1 MKFLQSRAVAALAL
15 AFAPLFF
22 SSPAQAQPLV
32 NGDTIQFTYY
42 WGMHERAFTDTTVQ
56 IVVTNNIT
64 NKIGGNGEVI
74 DTYRITLG
82 DQVIEV
88 TEKHDALT
96 YSFQIVGTQTI
107 RLEGID
113 RGFWGGY
120 YGPIMQIVE
129 GAANP
134 SPSES
139 PQVETQS
146 PSVTESPTTSS
157 ESESTTESATTSA
170 PTESPSTESTPI
182 LWDYVVNEGGLLE
195 AQAPEGMVFSR
206 IVARYV
212 AHESDCGLDV
222 SDIVSA
228 AFVGSSS
235 GTIGADNGVFG
246 DPCPGWYKKL
256 IVSVEYS
263 PVTVISPEPSQP
275 VESQPQPIPQ
285 PEPSPEPQPQT
296 SPTPDP
302 VEPEPTET
310 PTPEPQPE
318 ITPTPE
324 PTPLPTL
331 PEEPKEPAPTITPT
345 PEIEP
350 TPEPTETEKPTPEP
364 EPEPTVEEP
373 EITEDAPIEELLSAV
388 EDVKPSELTSAQ
400 INILS
405 EAAVEVFNT
414 AEQGSA
420 EYEQALEILAVIAEA
435 DDQELPEELAAIP
448 LLGDAAGAV
457 LEVFNDLGN
466 IGADMAP
473 QQREKA
479 EETVIAAVIVGQV
492 AQVATA
498 AAASASVAASTRK
511 IK

>member
-1 MKFLQSRAVAALAL
+1 MKATKSLRLTASLAL
-15 AFAPLFF
+15 AFLPLFF
-22 SSPAQAQPLV
+22 SSPAQAHPLV

-42 WGMHERAFTDTTVQ
+42 WGMHERTFTDTTVA

-74 DTYRITLG
+74 DSYRITLG
-82 DQVIEV
+82 DEVIEV
-88 TEKHDALT
+88 NEKHDALT

-113 RGFWGGY
+113 RGFWGGF

-129 GAANP
+129 GAAIA

-182 LWDYVVNEGGLLE
+182 LWDYVVNEGWMLE

-212 AHESDCGLDV
+212 AHDSDCGIDV
-222 SDIVSA
+222 SEIVSA
-228 AFVGSSS
+228 VFVGTSS

-256 IVSVEYS
+256 IVSAEYTPS
-263 PVTVISPEPSQP
+263 MVISPVPSQP
-275 VESQPQPIPQ
+275 VESQPQPTQQ
-285 PEPSPEPQPQT
+285 PEPSPEPQPET

-310 PTPEPQPE
+310 PIPEPEPE
-318 ITPTPE
+318 ITETPE
-324 PTPLPTL
+324 PTLPPTL
-331 PEEPKEPAPTITPT
+331 PEEPTEPVPTITPT

-405 EAAVEVFNT
+405 EAAIEVFNT

-435 DDQELPEELAAIP
+435 DDQELPQELAAIP

-511 IK
+511 

>member
-1 MKFLQSRAVAALAL
+1 MRFVQSRAIAALTI

-22 SSPAQAQPLV
+22 SSPAEAQPRV
-32 NGDTIQFTYY
+32 DGNTIQFTYY
-42 WGMHERAFTDTTVQ
+42 WGSYERSFTDATVS

-74 DTYRITLG
+74 DTYRITVG
-82 DQVIEV
+82 DQVIER
-88 TEKHDALT
+88 TEKHDAIT

-129 GAANP
+129 VASTP

-146 PSVTESPTTSS
+146 PLVTESPTTSS
-157 ESESTTESATTSA
+157 ESQSTTESATTSA
-170 PTESPSTESTPI
+170 PTESPSTDSTPI
-182 LWDYVVNEGGLLE
+182 IWDYSVNEGWTLE

-206 IVARYV
+206 VVARYV
-212 AHESDCGLDV
+212 AHETECGADV
-222 SDIVSA
+222 SEIVSA
-228 AFVGSSS
+228 VLVGSSS

-256 IVSVEYS
+256 IVSVEYT
-263 PVTVISPEPSQP
+263 PAMIISPAPSQP
-275 VESQPQPIPQ
+275 VESQPQPSPQ
-285 PEPSPEPQPQT
+285 PEPSPEPQPET
-296 SPTPDP
+296 SPSPAP
-302 VEPEPTET
+302 VEPE

-318 ITPTPE
+318 ITETPE
-324 PTPLPTL
+324 PTLPPTL
-331 PEEPKEPAPTITPT
+331 PEEPTESAPTITPT
-345 PEIEP
+345 P
-350 TPEPTETEKPTPEP
+350 TPEPEPTLEPIEPEPEKPTPEP

-400 INILS
+400 INILA

-435 DDQELPEELAAIP
+435 DDQELPVELAAIP
-448 LLGDAAGAV
+448 LIGDVAGAV

-498 AAASASVAASTRK
+498 AAASASVAASSRK
-511 IK
+511 